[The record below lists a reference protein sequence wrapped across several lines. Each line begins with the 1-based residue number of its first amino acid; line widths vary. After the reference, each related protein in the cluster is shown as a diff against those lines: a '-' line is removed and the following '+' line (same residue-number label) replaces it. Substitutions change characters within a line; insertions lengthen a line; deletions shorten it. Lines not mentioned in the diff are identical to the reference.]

1 MSSFDFRE
9 FLNGAMKGETIS
21 SVPEKEVVLSAVKDV
36 FVFDEENWNT
46 SDEAVDAFLEKLLTE
61 EKDLDLLDV
70 KKFDEE
76 MKKLG
81 EDSLAD
87 VPFSE
92 DFFDLELPLS
102 SSDAE

>member
-1 MSSFDFRE
+1 M
-9 FLNGAMKGETIS
+9 
-21 SVPEKEVVLSAVKDV
+21 
-36 FVFDEENWNT
+36 
-46 SDEAVDAFLEKLLTE
+46 TE